1 VGVKPLRE
9 IICKL
14 GEKLGFEAEREVPA
28 STSAWVDVVWF
39 DKRFRF
45 PKPKTTETLLRVP
58 KLPVVGFE
66 IEYKTATNP
75 KHVKGS
81 IANLDDLGASMGVLV
96 LGKENLNALRKYAQ
110 IYREKS
116 DHELW
121 EILLE
126 KVRLWVNEAHPKTR
140 IIIMTEDEVREWAK
154 RENIE

>member
-1 VGVKPLRE
+1 MCIESLRE
-9 IICKL
+9 VICKL
-14 GEKLGFEAEREVPA
+14 GEKLGFEVEREVPA
-28 STSAWVDVVWF
+28 STSAWVDLVWF

-45 PKPKTTETLLRVP
+45 PKPKSKETLLRVP

-81 IANLDDLGASMGVLV
+81 IANLDDLGASRGVLV

-110 IYREKS
+110 IYQEKG
-116 DHELW
+116 DDELW

-140 IIIMTEDEVREWAK
+140 IVIMTEDEVREWAK
-154 RENIE
+154 REKI

>member
-1 VGVKPLRE
+1 MCIESLRE
-9 IICKL
+9 VICKL
-14 GEKLGFEAEREVPA
+14 GEKLGFEVEREVPA
-28 STSAWVDVVWF
+28 STSAWVDLVWF

-45 PKPKTTETLLRVP
+45 PKPKSKETLLRVP
-58 KLPVVGFE
+58 KLLVVGFE

-110 IYREKS
+110 IYQEKG
-116 DHELW
+116 DDELW

-140 IIIMTEDEVREWAK
+140 IVIMTEDEVREWAK
-154 RENIE
+154 REKI